1 MKILH
6 CISQLPGMTGS
17 GIYYRH
23 LVKGLDNLGFSNAL
37 LFAEQNG
44 YEVPLP
50 SAEKYYSVKFK
61 SEQLPFAIPGM
72 SDEMPYESTIYSQM
86 LEEEL
91 ASWSQAFKKRLEEA
105 KEDFQPDLVVSHH
118 VFMMTSLVREVFD
131 DVPVIGIS
139 HGTDIRQV
147 RMNPWIHEKHVT
159 SADELDAYFA
169 LSPSDA
175 ERLHKIFSIPRDK
188 ITVTGGAFDENIFYP
203 DLKQSSSKEFNLIY
217 AGKVSHAKG
226 IYELARAFPKI
237 LEKIPQSRLL
247 IVGNI
252 TEEQKNRIIKKAG
265 GLNHIEFTPA
275 LRQEDYAKLL
285 QKADVYI
292 LPSYYEGIALSA
304 IEALAT
310 RTRVVISENENLSWL
325 LGDIVNGS
333 GVIDY
338 IKLPRLENVDTP
350 VREDIPGF
358 VQRITDAVVGHYRK
372 IEVEHARDCSSWTK
386 QLTNEVSSHSWTGI
400 IDEIAMIIKELI

>member
-1 MKILH
+1 MKVLH

-23 LVKGLDNLGFSNAL
+23 LVKGLDNLGFNNAL
-37 LFAEQNG
+37 LFAEQKG

-50 SAEKYYSVKFK
+50 DAAKYYPVKFK
-61 SEQLPFAIPGM
+61 TEQLPFPIPGM

-86 LEEEL
+86 SEDEL
-91 ASWSQAFKKRLEEA
+91 SSWGQAFKFRLEEA
-105 KEDFQPDLVVSHH
+105 KGDFQPDVVISHH

-147 RMNPWIHEKHVT
+147 RMNPWIHEKYVT
-159 SADELDAYFA
+159 YANNLDTYFA

-175 ERLHKIFSIPRDK
+175 ERLHEIFSIPLDK
-188 ITVTGGAFDENIFYP
+188 ITVTGGGFDEAIFRP
-203 DLKQSSSKEFNLIY
+203 DFNQSPSKEFNLIY

-237 LEKIPQSRLL
+237 LEEIPDSRLL

-265 GLNHIEFTPA
+265 TLNHIEFTPA
-275 LRQEDYAKLL
+275 LRQEDYAGLL
-285 QKADVYI
+285 KKADVYI

-325 LGDIVNGS
+325 LGDIVNRS

-338 IKLPRLENVDTP
+338 INLPRLENVDTP
-350 VREDIPGF
+350 VEEDLPDF
-358 VQRITDAVVGHYRK
+358 VQRITDAVISHYNK
-372 IEVEHARDCSSWTK
+372 IEAEKAENHSAWTK
-386 QLTNEVSSHSWTGI
+386 QLTDEVSSHSWTGI
-400 IDEIAMIIKELI
+400 INEIALAIKELI